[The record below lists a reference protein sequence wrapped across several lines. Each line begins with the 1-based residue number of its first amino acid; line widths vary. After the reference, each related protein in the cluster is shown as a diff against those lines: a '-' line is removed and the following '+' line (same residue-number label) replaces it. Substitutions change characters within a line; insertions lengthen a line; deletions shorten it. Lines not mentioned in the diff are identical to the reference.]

1 MKSVMRTVLSL
12 ACLLWFG
19 STALAAEP
27 RTLRLGHMELV
38 YDAQRWIAERS
49 NDNLVT
55 MRPIGAIAERHGPVS
70 VSRKPSDGID
80 SCEGLARIELPEW
93 LYRPPTRQA
102 VEVAGLAALRFVAH
116 TRCRN
121 LTPQGVVICIHNRG
135 SAFLLTLNMV
145 NCGDRF
151 GNRFSRTDRLQELI
165 GGIRFP

>member
-38 YDAQRWIAERS
+38 YDAERWIAERS

-55 MRPIGAIAERHGPVS
+55 MRPIGAIAEMHGPVS

-80 SCEGLARIELPEW
+80 NCEGLARIELPGS
-93 LYRPPTRQA
+93 LYEKPTGQA

-121 LTPQGVVICIHNRG
+121 ATPQGVVICIHNRG
-135 SAFLLTLNMV
+135 STFLLTMNLV
-145 NCGDRF
+145 SCRGRA
-151 GNRFSRTDRLQELI
+151 GSPFSRTDPLQELI

>member
-1 MKSVMRTVLSL
+1 MNSVMRTVLSL
-12 ACLLWFG
+12 ACLLWLG

-27 RTLRLGHMELV
+27 RTLRLGHMEIV
-38 YDAQRWIAERS
+38 YDAERWIAERS

-55 MRPIGAIAERHGPVS
+55 MRPIWALAEGRVPVS
-70 VSRKPSDGID
+70 VSRKPSDGTD

-93 LYRPPTRQA
+93 LYQKPTSQA

-121 LTPQGVVICIHNRG
+121 ATPQGVVICIHDRG
-135 SAFLLTLNMV
+135 STFLLTMNMV

-151 GNRFSRTDRLQELI
+151 GSPSSRTDHLQELI
-165 GGIRFP
+165 DGIRFP